1 MLQSSSLL
9 VHYDPHR
16 ELIVS
21 CDASPVGL
29 GAILAHKMED
39 GSECPIAFSSRTLSP
54 PERNYSQLE
63 KEGLAIIF
71 AVKKFHQ
78 YLYGR
83 PFILYSDH
91 QPLKYLFDESRQ
103 VPPLASARIQRWSLT
118 LSAYQ
123 YTIKHRPGTQM
134 CNADAL
140 SRLPLN
146 DLPSNVPLPGDLILL
161 NTQLSEAIVTA
172 DHIKNWTQKDPVLS
186 RVHHLVQHGWTL
198 TDPNPSFLPYYN
210 RRSVLQM
217 DAFYGDHV

>member
-39 GSECPIAFSSRTLSP
+39 GSECPIAFLSRTLSP

-134 CNADAL
+134 CNGDAL

-172 DHIKNWTQKDPVLS
+172 DHIKNWTQKDPVS
-186 RVHHLVQHGWTL
+186 CT
-198 TDPNPSFLPYYN
+198 SFGATWMDIN
-210 RRSVLQM
+210 RS
-217 DAFYGDHV
+217 